1 MTKRNPYT
9 LIYIIIA
16 VIAIF
21 SIALIGFNLLKGQN
35 ILNINSTSN
44 KEFPLDLD
52 ILGKLKLSY
61 SDTWTITNNGT
72 QGVEITKSDV
82 TILLST
88 SEIKDGKNLDQIVDE
103 RNNSLKANKKVLSDT
118 KVTINSIPFRRVEF
132 GNLNESLFPSDG
144 LVSYSAVVNDDVY
157 LTLIVNFPSGGN
169 PAEAERIINTIRYN

>member
-1 MTKRNPYT
+1 MSKRNPYT

-21 SIALIGFNLLKGQN
+21 SIALIGFNVLKGQN
-35 ILNINSTSN
+35 IFNVISNSN

-82 TILLST
+82 TILLTT
-88 SEIKDGKNLDQIVDE
+88 SQIKESKTLDEIVNE
-103 RNNSLKANKKVLSDT
+103 RNETLKANKKILNDT

-132 GNLNESLFPSDG
+132 GNLNETLFPSDG
-144 LVSYSAVVNDDVY
+144 LISYSAIVNNDIY
-157 LTLIVNFPSGGN
+157 LTLIVNFPAGGN
-169 PAEAERIINTIRYN
+169 PSEAERIVNTIRYN